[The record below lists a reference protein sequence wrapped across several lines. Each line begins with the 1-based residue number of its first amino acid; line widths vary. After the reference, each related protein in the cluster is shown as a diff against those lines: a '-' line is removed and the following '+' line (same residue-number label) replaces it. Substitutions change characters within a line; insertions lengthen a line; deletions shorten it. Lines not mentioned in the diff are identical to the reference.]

1 MDKLAR
7 HKALLKF
14 KAATFC
20 FLVRSTKR
28 GGMRAKAKRNILQTA
43 NELSRKS
50 LTKSNLTTHSC
61 SNWLAL
67 RWHCATLN
75 D

>member
-14 KAATFC
+14 KAASFC

-28 GGMRAKAKRNILQTA
+28 GGMRAKAKRNILQTVPQLMSYR
-43 NELSRKS
+43 E
-50 LTKSNLTTHSC
+50 NL
-61 SNWLAL
+61 
-67 RWHCATLN
+67 
-75 D
+75 

>member
-28 GGMRAKAKRNILQTA
+28 GGMRAKAREIFYKQC
-43 NELSRKS
+43 LS
-50 LTKSNLTTHSC
+50 
-61 SNWLAL
+61 
-67 RWHCATLN
+67 
-75 D
+75 

>member
-28 GGMRAKAKRNILQTA
+28 GGMRAKAKRNILQTVPQLMSYR
-43 NELSRKS
+43 E
-50 LTKSNLTTHSC
+50 NL
-61 SNWLAL
+61 
-67 RWHCATLN
+67 
-75 D
+75 